1 MMQNESVASR
11 SRGALIALWVVQ
23 VLLAAMF
30 LMAGGSKLA
39 GAANMV
45 AMYDTIGWGQWFRYV
60 TGIIE
65 VTAGITLLI
74 PAVAVFGALLILPTM
89 VGAIIASLVVLHA
102 SPAIPGVL
110 LIGAAIVLWARRRQ
124 LPRF

>member
-1 MMQNESVASR
+1 MNQNETSLPR
-11 SRGALIALWVVQ
+11 GRGALIALWVVQ

-39 GAANMV
+39 GAAAMV
-45 AMYDTIGWGQWFRYV
+45 TLYDTIGWGQWFRYV

-74 PAVAVFGALLILPTM
+74 PAVAVFGAFLIIPTM
-89 VGAIIASLVVLHA
+89 LGAIIASVTVLHA
-102 SPAIPGVL
+102 SPAIPCVL
-110 LIGAAIVLWARRRQ
+110 LLGAAIVAWARRRQ
-124 LPRF
+124 LPMF